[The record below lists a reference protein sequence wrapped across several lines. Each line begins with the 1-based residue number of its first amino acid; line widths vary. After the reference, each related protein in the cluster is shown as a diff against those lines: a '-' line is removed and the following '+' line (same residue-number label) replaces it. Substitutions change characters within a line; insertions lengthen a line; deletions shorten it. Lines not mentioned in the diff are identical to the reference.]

1 MTPEGPAPA
10 HDSVGDAVRAHI
22 PMVVTSAVA
31 FIAFDGAAAL
41 RGDASAASYALVMT
55 LLFVTVATADR
66 WVGFTTPLLWC
77 MVAWAT
83 LHLAGGLVVTGPH
96 RVLYNQP
103 LVVPG
108 IHYDRLVHAF
118 GFGTATV
125 ACWQALRRY
134 PPAQVPT
141 AGLVILAALAGL
153 GLGALNETV
162 EFLITRVQASTSI
175 GGYVN
180 TGFDLISNTIGAA
193 IAAAWIYR
201 QGRRAHEPAATPVV
215 R

>member
-1 MTPEGPAPA
+1 MTPGGRAP
-10 HDSVGDAVRAHI
+10 HDSIGDAVRAHMPVAATGAI
-22 PMVVTSAVA
+22 A

-41 RGDASAASYALVMT
+41 RGDASAASYAVVMAI
-55 LLFVTVATADR
+55 LFVTVATADR

-83 LHLAGGLVVTGPH
+83 LHMAGGLVVTGPH
-96 RVLYNQP
+96 RVLYNQS
-103 LVVPG
+103 LGIPG

-134 PPAQVPT
+134 PPAPVPT

-162 EFLITRVQASTSI
+162 EFLITRVQTSTSI
-175 GGYVN
+175 GGYTN
-180 TGFDLISNTIGAA
+180 TGFDLISNTVGAT
-193 IAAAWIYR
+193 IAAGWILWR
-201 QGRRAHEPAATPVV
+201 GRRAAEPAAIPAV